1 MPPIKP
7 TFKSSSSFSLLIVE
21 DDQATCELM
30 TRMVAESFPD
40 CTIYTAGN
48 GVLGALLF
56 ERFAPEIVITDIN
69 LPVMDG
75 IEMVRKIR
83 SINLNAKCIVITA
96 YNDKITFDKF
106 KDIGIS
112 AYLVKPLDFRGLFAA
127 IEKCI
132 GEIHLNEE
140 WF

>member
-1 MPPIKP
+1 MAPI
-7 TFKSSSSFSLLIVE
+7 KSSSSFSLLIVE
-21 DDQATCELM
+21 DDQATCDIM
-30 TRMVAESFPD
+30 TRMVAEAFPD
-40 CTIYTAGN
+40 CSIYTAGN
-48 GVLGALLF
+48 GVLGLLLF
-56 ERFAPEIVITDIN
+56 ERFTPGIIITDIN

-83 SINLNAKCIVITA
+83 LVDANAKCIVITA

-112 AYLVKPLDFRGLFAA
+112 AYLVKPLDFKGLFAA
-127 IEKCI
+127 IEKCV
-132 GEIHLNEE
+132 GEIHLKEE